1 MNEMTQSNATTS
13 TLLAHPDATLSQKD
27 LVDLHQRLLDKR
39 EELLAQADLLEKE
52 ITRKEDCSL
61 ADEVEASFY
70 RAEANRAEVQLTQ
83 NHGLMNEISRAFLR
97 LESGQYGVSVETGDP
112 IPLARLRLLPWT
124 EYCTEDL
131 E

>member
-1 MNEMTQSNATTS
+1 MADAINTDAIPAITT
-13 TLLAHPDATLSQKD
+13 
-27 LVDLHQRLLDKR
+27 
-39 EELLAQADLLEKE
+39 E

-61 ADEVEASFY
+61 ADAVEASFY

-83 NHGLMNEISRAFLR
+83 NQALLNDISRAFSR
-97 LESGQYGVSVETGDP
+97 LDTGHYGVSIETGDP
-112 IPLARLRLLPWT
+112 IPLARLQLLPWT